1 MYKSNNGAM
10 PFFNIAKE
18 KQLKKKKKK
27 SPPYLF
33 SPIKLKKKKK
43 IVKLSFFPKTYSW
56 A

>member
-1 MYKSNNGAM
+1 M

-18 KQLKKKKKK
+18 KQLKKKKKRVLHIYF
-27 SPPYLF
+27 PPL
-33 SPIKLKKKKK
+33 SLKKKK